1 MLRPAIELWKWG
13 ASDHRAMHA
22 GTVVPW
28 IEWSDLRDSEF
39 MRRSLCVKRD
49 WALVVIDRK
58 RRLSIQ
64 ALQAISYYIAT
75 TYMIHSL
82 NFTHPGNGA
91 PTYMIHSFHTPF
103 GRVNLTVVVPWLNA
117 LNVPNWL
124 TYPTV
129 GSLEVQVP
137 FDPVT

>member
-1 MLRPAIELWKWG
+1 MPLGPAGARVTADTIHFELSGETRQVKDLLG
-13 ASDHRAMHA
+13 LKA
-22 GTVVPW
+22 G
-28 IEWSDLRDSEF
+28 
-39 MRRSLCVKRD
+39 
-49 WALVVIDRK
+49 
-58 RRLSIQ
+58 RLL
-64 ALQAISYYIAT
+64 ACYGYYCKDNAPVCPAFIR
-75 TYMIHSL
+75 SL